1 MGKIWQKLVRWLWC
15 FGFLLIYSEVAV
27 GADSY
32 VTDRVDIQFRS
43 GPSINSKLIGTL
55 TAGTPVEIKK
65 EQSGWCLVVPKEGH
79 FAGKEG
85 WVHKRHIT
93 TSPPSSKDLVQLAE
107 ENKTLKTTIAQY
119 ENEVASL
126 KQTISSLEKAL
137 EESKAQYT
145 KLQTEAADFL
155 SLKQT
160 HDSLQKNIASLKEE
174 RDRLQEESRK
184 AKNSERIRWFLT
196 GAGVLFCGWIIGMI
210 MGRSQRRKNYTYY
223 WK

>member
-1 MGKIWQKLVRWLWC
+1 MRKLDQTLALVWL
-15 FGFLLIYSEVAV
+15 FLVFSLIYSGNAL

-32 VTDRVDIQFRS
+32 VTDRVDIQFRT
-43 GPSINSKLIGTL
+43 GPGTSHKLIGTL
-55 TAGTPVEIKK
+55 TPGISVEVKK
-65 EQSGWCLVVPKEGH
+65 EQGGWCLVVPKEGP
-79 FAGKEG
+79 FSGKEG

-93 TSPPSSKDLVQLAE
+93 SSPPSTKDVVQLTE
-107 ENKTLKTTIAQY
+107 ENKSLKTTITQY

-126 KQTISSLEKAL
+126 KQTIASMEKAL

-174 RDRLQEESRK
+174 RDKLQEESRR
-184 AKNSERIRWFLT
+184 AKNSERIKWFLT
-196 GAGVLFCGWIIGMI
+196 GAGVLFCGWVIGMI
-210 MGRSQRRKNYTYY
+210 MGRLQRRRNYISY
-223 WK
+223 WR